1 MSESSK
7 ANVCEPDNPARLK
20 TTHQAVTETD
30 VFRSYKI
37 THTNCP
43 LLKADSS
50 NGSRNARNQRC
61 DYAKPTGFPL
71 HGFTLIELLVVISII
86 AVLMAILM
94 PALGKVKEQA
104 RAVVCKA
111 RLRDIGSTFRLY
123 MQDNNGCLP
132 PSWAFQSEL
141 NSGKTDGDMT
151 WFLRVKDY
159 YDLKRSA
166 TGSVHYNLFKCPI
179 MEDWSRKNAGDTSAA
194 GIYGYNI
201 FFIETGQ
208 DARNSSTDRKR
219 MWWKNPA
226 GIKIPSELPLIA
238 DLDTRDP
245 LNAGLEGTSRWL
257 MSYINPHPAA
267 YAKGWMNGDSMSTR
281 HDYYGPAPNHGV
293 NCNFLMADN
302 HVESRNVCRE
312 GEWPWL
318 GTTFIEQMSGRAFH
332 PTRNP

>member
-1 MSESSK
+1 MIKS
-7 ANVCEPDNPARLK
+7 C
-20 TTHQAVTETD
+20 
-30 VFRSYKI
+30 KI
-37 THTNCP
+37 THINCP
-43 LLKADSS
+43 LLKVDTS
-50 NGSRNARNQRC
+50 NGSRKTRDQRC
-61 DYAKPTGFPL
+61 DYTKPHRFSL

-94 PALGKVKEQA
+94 PALGKVREQA
-104 RAVVCKA
+104 RSVVCKT
-111 RLRDIGSTFRLY
+111 RLRNIGSTFTLY
-123 MQDNNGCLP
+123 MQDNKGYLP

-141 NSGKTDGDMT
+141 NSGKADGDLT

-159 YDLKRSA
+159 YDLKSSGTA
-166 TGSVHYNLFKCPI
+166 DVHDYNLFKCPL
-179 MEDWSRKNAGDTSAA
+179 MEDWSRKNAAGVSAA

-245 LNAGLEGTSRWL
+245 LNAGLEGVSRWL

-267 YAKGWMNGDSMSTR
+267 YAKGWMNGDSSSSR
-281 HDYYGPAPNHGV
+281 HDYFGPAPNHGV

-302 HVESRNVCRE
+302 HVESRNICRE
-312 GEWPWL
+312 SVWPWF
-318 GTTFIEQMSGRAFH
+318 GTMLTEQMSGRAFH